1 MFKWTPY
8 PFVRFTLAFIIGIL
22 CAINFSSTFLNPLW
36 LLIFMVVGFLALYLG
51 TGRNFSPWISPL
63 LGVFA
68 LFFLV
73 FAGYYRTIKYR
84 ADKNP
89 HHIIHQKN
97 NFDYYQAVVLSTTE
111 TKGNYIRSRLEI
123 KMINLEDS
131 WISASGNV
139 ILIQPLSQNTTE
151 LVYGDLLVIKGHPR
165 LIPPS
170 PPWSSFDYRTFMRYQ
185 NVFHQ
190 HFISPENLKV
200 LDNRPP
206 NMVVQFSL
214 QLRKRFERIF
224 RKYIKGENEERIALA
239 IVLGMREQ
247 LTPELKAS
255 YAQAGTMHIL
265 AVSGLHVGILYLVML
280 GLLGWLKKGKVGNW
294 IVATI
299 SLSVLWMYALITGLS
314 PSVFRAVIMFT
325 VIILAQAFQRQSN
338 IYNTLAI
345 SALILLLINPF
356 MITSIGFQLSYIAVI
371 GIVYIYPKLF
381 LWIKV
386 NNYFLEK
393 AWSIVCVT
401 ASAQLATFPLTLYYF
416 HQFPTYFM
424 ASNLLV
430 VPAAFLMLCLGFGTL
445 LFSFWPLAT
454 AFFSGTL
461 EVLIRGVNNLIYLI
475 EFLPLSL
482 VENIRINAFQT
493 ILIYIIVIALIAL
506 LVTKRF
512 KYTIIGFISCSL
524 LIGMN
529 LYQINKLN
537 QQLKLSFHTAYTGGK
552 IEFIKG
558 ETVFNFQ
565 TKVATNFSN
574 PPSQQFDNLSL
585 VIWEGRTFVFIE
597 KPFRDAPP
605 IKGSLEVDYVLI
617 RNNSISQLDKLMDY
631 FKFKQL
637 ILDHTNRKHLT
648 NILIKQAEKLN
659 LDYRSIKPGGNLI
672 LDF

>member
-8 PFVRFTLAFIIGIL
+8 PFVRFTLAFIIGIV
-22 CAINFSSTFLNPLW
+22 CAINFSSPFIKPLW
-36 LLIFMVVGFLALYLG
+36 LLISMVAGFLALYLG
-51 TGRNFSPWISPL
+51 TGRNLKPWISPL
-63 LGVFA
+63 VGVFA
-68 LFFLV
+68 LLFLV
-73 FAGYYRTIKYR
+73 FAGYYRTVNYR

-89 HHIIHQKN
+89 HHIIHQN
-97 NFDYYQAVVLSTTE
+97 NNYDYYQALVLSTTE
-111 TKGNYIRSRLEI
+111 TKGNYLRSRLEV
-123 KMINLEDS
+123 KMINIEDS
-131 WISASGNV
+131 WVPASGKV
-139 ILIQPLSQNTTE
+139 ILIQPLSQNTKD
-151 LVYGDLLVIKGHPR
+151 LAYGDLLVIKGRPQ

-170 PPWSSFDYRTFMRYQ
+170 PPGSSFDYRTFMRYQ

-190 HFISPENLKV
+190 HFTYSENIKV
-200 LDNRPP
+200 FDYRPP
-206 NMVVQFSL
+206 NAVVQFSL
-214 QLRKRFERIF
+214 QLRKSFERIF

-294 IVATI
+294 MVSTI
-299 SLSVLWMYALITGLS
+299 SFSVLWMYALITGLS
-314 PSVFRAVIMFT
+314 PSVFRAVTMFS

-345 SALILLLINPF
+345 SAFILLLIDPF
-356 MITSIGFQLSYIAVI
+356 MIVGIGFQLSYLAVI
-371 GIVYIYPKLF
+371 GIVYLYPKLF

-401 ASAQLATFPLTLYYF
+401 ASAQLATFPLTIYYF

-454 AFFSGTL
+454 AFLSGTL
-461 EVLIRGVNNLIYLI
+461 EALIRGVNNLMYQV

-482 VENIRINAFQT
+482 VENIQINALQT
-493 ILIYIIVIALIAL
+493 ILIYLIVIAMIAL
-506 LVTKRF
+506 MATKRF
-512 KYTIIGFISCSL
+512 KYTILGFISCAL

-529 LYQINKLN
+529 LYQIHQRN
-537 QQLKLSFHTAYTGGK
+537 QQLKLVFHSVDTGGK
-552 IEFIKG
+552 VEFIKG
-558 ETVFNFQ
+558 QTVISDQ
-565 TKVATNFSN
+565 TRVATDFSK

-585 VIWEGRTFVFIE
+585 VIWEGKTLVIIE
-597 KPFRDAPP
+597 KPFLDAPP
-605 IKGSLEVDYVLI
+605 VEGGLEVDYVLI
-617 RNNSISQLDKLMDY
+617 RNNSISQLDKLMAY
-631 FKFKQL
+631 FKFKKL

>member
-22 CAINFSSTFLNPLW
+22 CAIYFSSTFLNPLW

-73 FAGYYRTIKYR
+73 FAGYYRIIKYR

-97 NFDYYQAVVLSTTE
+97 NFDYYQVVVLSTTE

-139 ILIQPLSQNTTE
+139 ILIQPPSQNTTE

-170 PPWSSFDYRTFMRYQ
+170 QPGSSFDYRTFMRYQ

-190 HFISPENLKV
+190 HFISPENIKV

-206 NMVVQFSL
+206 NMIVQFSL

-454 AFFSGTL
+454 VFFSGTL
-461 EVLIRGVNNLIYLI
+461 EVLIRGVNNLIFLI

-482 VENIRINAFQT
+482 VENIRINAF
-493 ILIYIIVIALIAL
+493 
-506 LVTKRF
+506 
-512 KYTIIGFISCSL
+512 
-524 LIGMN
+524 
-529 LYQINKLN
+529 
-537 QQLKLSFHTAYTGGK
+537 
-552 IEFIKG
+552 
-558 ETVFNFQ
+558 
-565 TKVATNFSN
+565 
-574 PPSQQFDNLSL
+574 
-585 VIWEGRTFVFIE
+585 
-597 KPFRDAPP
+597 
-605 IKGSLEVDYVLI
+605 
-617 RNNSISQLDKLMDY
+617 
-631 FKFKQL
+631 
-637 ILDHTNRKHLT
+637 
-648 NILIKQAEKLN
+648 
-659 LDYRSIKPGGNLI
+659 
-672 LDF
+672 